1 LYKKLFQ
8 KEKVRA
14 SARLGDTAGGVIV
27 TLNAVDECL
36 QGLTYLLQTILSDKN
51 KSVIYPLKQ
60 AGVFDQTRVIKNYL
74 TENP

>member
-1 LYKKLFQ
+1 MYKKLFQ

-51 KSVIYPLKQ
+51 SMEFTV
-60 AGVFDQTRVIKNYL
+60 AGVHGPFKVTNEGCCILEY
-74 TENP
+74 